1 MTCFSFYLAPDGPA
15 KFCVYDSVVFR
26 LYYVYVYSIRQTA
39 RGRDTLVYDPYP
51 RTPPVHVHRMPGAP
65 ARGRVPRVLGAL
77 VQ

>member
-1 MTCFSFYLAPDGPA
+1 MGQPNF
-15 KFCVYDSVVFR
+15 VYTVR

-39 RGRDTLVYDPYP
+39 RGRYTLVYPYP

-65 ARGRVPRVLGAL
+65 ACGRVPRVL

>member
-15 KFCVYDSVVFR
+15 KFCVYGLVV
-26 LYYVYVYSIRQTA
+26 LCLHVYSIRQTA
-39 RGRDTLVYDPYP
+39 RGRDTLVYDPSP
-51 RTPPVHVHRMPGAP
+51 RAPPVHVHRMPGAP